1 MRTISRPG
9 RSCIDRSSARSGLAT
24 SCAGSHAHGCA
35 STVPDSRDSPDTG
48 LDGLVLIAAS
58 HGLPADI
65 ARLRHEFAPD
75 AAPLATVDLL
85 RAARWLGLKAR
96 RVRADWAQ
104 LARMPLPAL
113 ACATDGRYVVLA
125 GVRDDEVLLQAGE
138 RLSVVGRR
146 AFTAGWSGELLLFTR
161 RAGPGATQGG
171 FGFGWFLAALARHRA
186 LFAEV
191 LLAALVLQLL
201 ALATPIGFQIVVDK
215 VLVHRGLTTL
225 DVLCV
230 GLVLVAV
237 FEVVLGALRDHVLA
251 HTTNRVDVRLGS
263 QLFRHLLRLPL
274 AYFEARPIGDT
285 VARVRELEH
294 IRQFLTGTALA
305 LAIDLP
311 FMGVCIALLC
321 AYDVRLAAIVLA
333 SLPCHALL
341 AALLTPLL
349 RRLLD
354 ERFERGAAAQAFL
367 VESVAG
373 IETLKAAAVEPRHA
387 RRWDEL
393 LAAATAADF
402 RARHWSTL
410 AAQGAALVQKLTTVS
425 VLWWGARRVTDGA
438 LSVGELVAFNMLAGR
453 VTGPVLRLVQLWQ
466 EFQQAGVAVRRVG
479 DLLEAPAEPRYSP
492 GRGSLP
498 ALAGHIRFDRVCFRY
513 RPDRPDVLSEV
524 SFDVTP
530 GQFIGIVGAS
540 GSGKSTIA
548 KLLQRL
554 VQPWQGRVL
563 VDGQD
568 LAALDPAWLRRHVGV
583 VLQENR
589 LFNASVR
596 ENIALRDPALP
607 MARVIDAARIA
618 GAHDFILDLP
628 DAYDTPV
635 GEQGAALSGGQRQRI
650 ALARALVTSPRI
662 LILDEATSAL
672 DYESEAIVQANMRLI
687 ARGRTVIQI
696 AHRLNAVRGADL
708 ILVLER
714 GRIVERGT
722 HAVLLARGG
731 LYARLYRLQSAGAP

>member
-1 MRTISRPG
+1 M
-9 RSCIDRSSARSGLAT
+9 
-24 SCAGSHAHGCA
+24 
-35 STVPDSRDSPDTG
+35 PDTRDSPDTG
-48 LDGLVLIAAS
+48 LDGLVLIAGS
-58 HGLPADI
+58 HGLPADA

-75 AAPLATVDLL
+75 AAPLATADLL

-96 RVRADWAQ
+96 CARADWAQ
-104 LARMPLPAL
+104 LQRMPLPAL
-113 ACATDGRYVVLA
+113 ARATDGRYVVLA
-125 GVRDDEVLLQAGE
+125 GVREDEVLLQAGS

-146 AFTAGWSGELLLFTR
+146 IFTEDWSGELLLFAR
-161 RAGPGATQGG
+161 RAGPRATPGG

-215 VLVHRGLTTL
+215 VLVHRALTTL

-230 GLVLVAV
+230 GLVIAAT
-237 FEVVLGALRDHVLA
+237 FEVVLGALRDHLLS

-263 QLFRHLLRLPL
+263 ELFGHLLRLPL
-274 AYFEARPIGDT
+274 AYFEARRIGDT

-294 IRQFLTGTALA
+294 IRQFLTGTALT
-305 LAIDLP
+305 LAIDVP
-311 FMGVCIALLC
+311 FMVVCLALLF
-321 AYDVRLAAIVLA
+321 AYDLHLAAIVLA
-333 SLPCHALL
+333 SLPCHMLL

-367 VESVAG
+367 VETVAG
-373 IETLKAAAVEPRHA
+373 IETLKAAAVEPRHV

-393 LAAATAADF
+393 LVAATGADF
-402 RARHWSTL
+402 RARQWSTL
-410 AAQGAALVQKLTTVS
+410 AAQGASLVQKLTTVL
-425 VLWWGARRVTDGA
+425 VLWIGARRVIDGA
-438 LSVGELVAFNMLAGR
+438 LTVGELVAFNMLAGR
-453 VTGPVLRLVQLWQ
+453 VTGPALRLVQLWQ
-466 EFQQAGVAVRRVG
+466 EFQQAGVAVRRVA
-479 DLLEAPAEPRYSP
+479 DLLDAPAEPRHDP
-492 GRGSLP
+492 GRASLP
-498 ALAGHIRFDRVCFRY
+498 VLAGRIRFDRVSFRY
-513 RPDRPDVLSEV
+513 RPDRADVLSEV
-524 SFDVTP
+524 SFDVAP

-554 VQPWQGRVL
+554 LLPWQGRVL

-568 LAALDPAWLRRHVGV
+568 LTTIDPVWLRRHIGV

-589 LFNASVR
+589 LFNGSVR

-607 MARVIDAARIA
+607 MSRVIDAARVA
-618 GAHDFILDLP
+618 GAHAFIVELP
-628 DAYDTPV
+628 DGYDTQV

-650 ALARALVTSPRI
+650 ALARALITAPRI

-672 DYESEAIVQANMRLI
+672 DYESEAIVQANMQLI
-687 ARGRTVIQI
+687 VRGRTVIQI
-696 AHRLNAVRGADL
+696 AHRLNAVRRADL

-714 GRIVERGT
+714 GRIVEHGT
-722 HAVLLARGG
+722 HDTLLARGG
-731 LYARLYRLQSAGAP
+731 VYARLHRLQAAGAR